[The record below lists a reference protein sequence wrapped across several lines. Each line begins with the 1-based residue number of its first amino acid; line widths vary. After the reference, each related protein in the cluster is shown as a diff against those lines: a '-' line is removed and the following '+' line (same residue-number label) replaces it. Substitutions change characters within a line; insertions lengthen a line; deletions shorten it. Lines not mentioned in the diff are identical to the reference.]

1 MNVVL
6 FTAASC
12 FMSDASHNT
21 IYVLRELVSEGIGYK
36 QIVRFL
42 FVVVFVFEHN
52 NITFELEI

>member
-1 MNVVL
+1 
-6 FTAASC
+6 
-12 FMSDASHNT
+12 MSDASHNT